1 MHGSCEDLTEIGVIW
16 TCGADGEA
24 RRRPRLAPSHGAS
37 GHGNEAEPA
46 PLATAL
52 KRVRVLIYTH
62 SLPVALVLMAAIGT
76 GLQSLL
82 VGRAR
87 QILLSGGGRASG
99 GAATTASSA
108 QAHARAAAEDK
119 SVLDLEQLSLRDC
132 TLAGMKKLR
141 IRIADLDEA
150 LASRAGQQS
159 NGAPSS
165 VADLM
170 QAHILFSKSN
180 TFPLLGHRHMH
191 RVAYA

>member
-1 MHGSCEDLTEIGVIW
+1 MHPAGSSEDLAEVGVIW
-16 TCGADGEA
+16 TSGADGEA
-24 RRRPRLAPSHGAS
+24 RRRPRLAPGHGAS
-37 GHGNEAEPA
+37 SHAAEAGPA
-46 PLATAL
+46 PLAMAL

-76 GLQSLL
+76 GLQGLL

-99 GAATTASSA
+99 GGKASGGAATAASSA
-108 QAHARAAAEDK
+108 QAHARAASEDK

-132 TLAGMKKLR
+132 TLTSMKKLR

-150 LASRAGQQS
+150 LASRAGQQA

-170 QAHILFSKSN
+170 QAHILFSKS
-180 TFPLLGHRHMH
+180 THSHC
-191 RVAYA
+191 